1 MNILNKEDYE
11 EPACLLD
18 MDRSEERPLYA
29 VPVSRVV
36 EKLDEYLSHDDW
48 AGAGR
53 HLMYWLAEAKA
64 GRDRRGELAVRNEMM
79 GYYRKSGKEAEA
91 RESMQEALRLLA
103 DLGMTGNIIAGT
115 TWVNAAT
122 VCKTF
127 GHADEALPYFELARA
142 LYERELPENDG
153 RLGGLY
159 NNMALAL
166 ADLGRYAEAEENFR
180 RALATMEKVH
190 GSELE
195 QAVTWL
201 NLADLMHEP
210 DEAFDVNEMLEKAE
224 SLLKTESL
232 PRNGYYAY
240 VCRTCAP
247 GFDYYGWFMTA
258 KELREAAEKIYAGT

>member
-18 MDRSEERPLYA
+18 MDRSSERPALS
-29 VPVSRVV
+29 VPVGRIV

-53 HLMYWLAEAKA
+53 HLNYWLAEAKA
-64 GRDRRGELAVRNEMM
+64 GGDRRGELAIRNEMM

-91 RESMQEALRLLA
+91 RESMKEALRLLDA
-103 DLGMTGNIIAGT
+103 LGMRGNIIAGT

-127 GHADEALPYFELARA
+127 GHADEALPYFELARV
-142 LYERELPENDG
+142 LYEKELPEDDG

-166 ADLGRYAEAEENFR
+166 ADLRRYTEAEALYR
-180 RALATMEKVH
+180 KALETMKKVP

-201 NLADLMHEP
+201 NLADLVHEQNE
-210 DEAFDVNEMLEKAE
+210 DADVNEMLETAE
-224 SLLKTESL
+224 TLLKTESL

-240 VCRTCAP
+240 VCRSCAP

>member
-1 MNILNKEDYE
+1 MSILSKEDYE
-11 EPACLLD
+11 EPQCLLD
-18 MDRSEERPLYA
+18 MNRDAQRPSFS
-29 VPVSRVV
+29 VPVGRIV

-53 HLMYWLAEAKA
+53 HLAYWLAEAKA
-64 GRDRRGELAVRNEMM
+64 GGDRRGELSIRNEMM
-79 GYYRKSGKEAEA
+79 GYFRKSGKEAEA
-91 RESMQEALRLLA
+91 RASMAEALRLL
-103 DLGMTGNIIAGT
+103 DELGMRGNIIAGT

-142 LYERELPENDG
+142 LYEKELPESDG
-153 RLGGLY
+153 RLGGESY
-159 NNMALAL
+159 YRKAL
-166 ADLGRYAEAEENFR
+166 E
-180 RALATMEKVH
+180 TMKMVP

-201 NLADLMHEP
+201 NLADLVHEQ
-210 DEAFDVNEMLEKAE
+210 DEDADINGMLETAE
-224 SLLKTESL
+224 ALLKTESL

>member
-1 MNILNKEDYE
+1 MGILNKEDYE

-18 MDRSEERPLYA
+18 MDRSSERPALS
-29 VPVSRVV
+29 VPMGRIV
-36 EKLDEYLSHDDW
+36 EKLDEYLSRDDW

-53 HLMYWLAEAKA
+53 HLNYWLAEAKA
-64 GRDRRGELAVRNEMM
+64 GGDRRGELSIRNEMM

-91 RESMQEALRLLA
+91 RESMKEALRLL
-103 DLGMTGNIIAGT
+103 DELGMRGNIIAGT

-142 LYERELPENDG
+142 LYEKELPEGDG

-166 ADLGRYAEAEENFR
+166 ADLGRFAEAETLYR
-180 RALATMEKVH
+180 KALETMKKVP

-201 NLADLMHEP
+201 NLADLVHEQ
-210 DEAFDVNEMLEKAE
+210 DEDADVNEMMETAE
-224 SLLKTESL
+224 TLLKTESL

-240 VCRTCAP
+240 VCTACAP
-247 GFDYYGWFMTA
+247 GFEYYGWFMTA

>member
-1 MNILNKEDYE
+1 MSILNKEDYE

-18 MDRSEERPLYA
+18 MDRSSERPVFS
-29 VPVSRVV
+29 VPVGRIV

-53 HLMYWLAEAKA
+53 HLAYWLAEAKA
-64 GRDRRGELAVRNEMM
+64 GGDKRGELSIRNEMM
-79 GYYRKSGKEAEA
+79 GYFRKSGKEAEA
-91 RESMQEALRLLA
+91 REAMREALRLL
-103 DLGMTGNIIAGT
+103 DELGMSGNIIAGT

-142 LYERELPENDG
+142 LYEKELPESDG

-166 ADLGRYAEAEENFR
+166 ADLGRYGEAESYYR
-180 RALATMEKVH
+180 KALETMQKVP

-201 NLADLMHEP
+201 NLADLLHEQ
-210 DEAFDVNEMLEKAE
+210 DENADVYAMLETAE
-224 SLLKTESL
+224 ALLKTESL

-258 KELREAAEKIYAGT
+258 KELRESAEKIYAGT

>member
-159 NNMALAL
+159 NNMAAGFFFRPNHLRKMFHIHTKGSADGRTPLLLSLAGIIDHGGKGRVSAEDGKPSPERL
-166 ADLGRYAEAEENFR
+166 LCLCLPDLCSR
-180 RALATMEKVH
+180 L
-190 GSELE
+190 
-195 QAVTWL
+195 
-201 NLADLMHEP
+201 
-210 DEAFDVNEMLEKAE
+210 
-224 SLLKTESL
+224 
-232 PRNGYYAY
+232 
-240 VCRTCAP
+240 
-247 GFDYYGWFMTA
+247 
-258 KELREAAEKIYAGT
+258 

>member
-1 MNILNKEDYE
+1 MINKEDYE
-11 EPACLLD
+11 EPTCLLD
-18 MDRSEERPLYA
+18 MNRDEERPLSS
-29 VPVSRVV
+29 VPVSRVI
-36 EKLDEYLSHDDW
+36 EKLDEYLGRNDW
-48 AGAGR
+48 PAAER
-53 HLMYWLAEAKA
+53 HLKYWLSEAQA

-79 GYYRKSGKEAEA
+79 GYYRKSGREEDA
-91 RESMQEALRLLA
+91 RISMDEALRLLRA
-103 DLGMTGNIIAGT
+103 LGMEENIIAGT
-115 TWVNAAT
+115 TYVNAAT

-127 GHADEALPYFELARA
+127 GHADEALPYFERARA
-142 LYERELPENDG
+142 LYEKELPESDG

-166 ADLGRYAEAEENFR
+166 ADLGRFNDAEEYYKK
-180 RALATMEKVH
+180 ALATMAKVP

-201 NLADLMHEP
+201 NLADLLHEQ
-210 DEAFDVNEMLEKAE
+210 DGDADVSDILEKAE
-224 SLLKTESL
+224 ALLKTESL

-240 VCRTCAP
+240 VCTACAP